1 LVISPT
7 GKDVYVAFN
16 GKLNSYV
23 VASHQFGDPG
33 TFLPPQQ
40 INGEDDRWWYPDGGA
55 IAPDGR
61 VYFSE
66 NGESGQPGSPTNG
79 GHVNGPDLIGGF
91 RGAPSP
97 RTPRGT
103 PTLTTV
109 RASAAPPP
117 CPGFHCHPAYYDAT
131 PSVAADSAG
140 HVVVAYTFST
150 LAGGP
155 KSLYVA
161 TSSTGATWTTPVLVN
176 PRGDSNFP
184 QLAAGPAAGDFRLAW
199 QDN

>member
-1 LVISPT
+1 PRGRGPRGMQGPLKYMAKPVLVISPT

-40 INGEDDRWWYPDGGA
+40 VNGEDDRWWYPDGGA
-55 IAPDGR
+55 IAPGGR
-61 VYFSE
+61 GYFSE
-66 NGESGQPGSPTNG
+66 NGESGQPGSPANR
-79 GHVNGPDLIGGF
+79 GHVHRPDVIGVS
-91 RGAPSP
+91 RCAPPASP
-97 RTPRGT
+97 SCGT
-103 PTLTTV
+103 PILTTFGT
-109 RASAAPPP
+109 SAAPPP
-117 CPGFHCHPAYYDAT
+117 CPVFQCYPDYYDAT

-161 TSSTGATWTTPVLVN
+161 TSSTGATWTT
-176 PRGDSNFP
+176 
-184 QLAAGPAAGDFRLAW
+184 
-199 QDN
+199 

>member
-1 LVISPT
+1 
-7 GKDVYVAFN
+7 D
-16 GKLNSYV
+16 
-23 VASHQFGDPG
+23 
-33 TFLPPQQ
+33 
-40 INGEDDRWWYPDGGA
+40 
-55 IAPDGR
+55 
-61 VYFSE
+61 
-66 NGESGQPGSPTNG
+66 
-79 GHVNGPDLIGGF
+79 
-91 RGAPSP
+91 
-97 RTPRGT
+97 
-103 PTLTTV
+103 
-109 RASAAPPP
+109 
-117 CPGFHCHPAYYDAT
+117 YYDAT

-199 QDN
+199 QDNRTGAFNTWYTASANGGAAGPARGSPPTPPPARPTKNPPGPDSPTATTSPP